1 MSLAAAMRS
10 AKEVL
15 ASQMTEDELLSV
27 IIQAAHARGWLA
39 YHIRDS
45 KRGVTQGDP
54 GFVDLVLAR
63 EGHVLFLELKGEV
76 GRVSDAQADW
86 LGALPSAQ
94 VIRPKDLDVVL
105 EWLR

>member
-1 MSLAAAMRS
+1 MS
-10 AKEVL
+10 
-15 ASQMTEDELLSV
+15 EDDLLSA
-27 IIQAAHARGWLA
+27 IIEAAHFRGWLV
-39 YHIRDS
+39 HHVRNS
-45 KRGVTQGDP
+45 KAGVTQGDP

-63 EGHVLFLELKGEV
+63 KGHVLFLELKGEV
-76 GRVSDAQADW
+76 GRVSDAQAGW